1 MSIVR
6 PALTLFALMTVS
18 TGIVYPLFVTIC
30 AQTFFKEQAE
40 GSLIYRTVDNKNVIV
55 GSRLLGQTFV
65 DNKYFWSRPSATSPA
80 YNAAASSGSNLGP
93 TNQDYLNTVQKRCV
107 DWRKQPT
114 NAIATEDKIPVDLVT
129 ASGSGLDPHISAA
142 AARLQIKR
150 VATTR
155 GLTIEAITTLVT
167 EHTQGRQFGFLGEPR
182 VNVLELNLAL
192 DKI

>member
-6 PALTLFALMTVS
+6 PAATLFALMTVL
-18 TGIVYPLFVTIC
+18 TGIIYPLSVTIC

-40 GSLIYRTVDNKNVIV
+40 GSLIYRTVDNKNIVV

-93 TNQDYLNTVQKRCV
+93 TNQDYLNAVQKRCK
-107 DWRKQPT
+107 DWRNQPA
-114 NAIATEDKIPVDLVT
+114 NALATESKIPVDLVT
-129 ASGSGLDPHISAA
+129 ASGSGLDPDISPAA
-142 AARLQIKR
+142 AKLQIKR

-155 GLTIEAITTLVT
+155 GLTVDAVTTLVT
-167 EHTQGRQFGFLGEPR
+167 QHTQGRQFGFLGEPR